1 MIIAPPPSRRR
12 ARVTAC
18 RLGMRLIV
26 MGLLGLS
33 GCTTTSSWRNSSEK
47 ELGDVAA
54 VSANENVPAK
64 RSQDDFRTDDVA
76 LASDDAVAS
85 PSDGALINTEYII
98 TGADML
104 GSGPVRLAAVLEF
117 AKHNHPQLASIAQ
130 EIDLARAERLGAG
143 LFANPQLVM
152 DADGA
157 VDGDDA
163 PSLTTRID
171 FTVPIGHKRQR
182 GMSAAD
188 AAEQRARGELDYET
202 DLVLLEVSNAAAEV
216 LYLQELAEQ
225 QQYLSDLNLRF
236 ANMQNERAKQNVITE
251 VDRLLADTSAKEA
264 EFERLQSLTELE
276 QARLVMAQAMGMTNP
291 RPLEL
296 ADRLQTVRVP
306 AVPLERVI
314 AVAREVRPEFRAGN
328 WGIREQQRRTDL
340 ARAEAIPDL
349 TLSPRYNEAFND
361 DNDNLGARFATDLL
375 LWNFNQGEIA
385 AGLASTRQARADLR
399 LSESTT
405 LGEVARAYALLA
417 PMERQ
422 LIYYDEQVAPSM
434 QASIASIEQAFEVQ
448 AIDAAELS
456 QQLSRLA
463 KLRRAHLELRYLHH
477 QTRMQLEI
485 LLKRPLSALATEQ
498 IGPGRPAGEFPSAA
512 LLPK

>member
-1 MIIAPPPSRRR
+1 MVA
-12 ARVTAC
+12 
-18 RLGMRLIV
+18 M
-26 MGLLGLS
+26 LGLG
-33 GCTTTSSWRNSSEK
+33 GCATTDLWRNSAEK
-47 ELGDVAA
+47 ELGDVVEASEQDEAA
-54 VSANENVPAK
+54 GTIGKS
-64 RSQDDFRTDDVA
+64 DFGTDDVV
-76 LASDDAVAS
+76 LASDDAVTS
-85 PSDGALINTEYII
+85 PSDGALIKTEAMPFAA
-98 TGADML
+98 ADML
-104 GSGPVRLAAVLEF
+104 GPGPVRLADVLEF
-117 AKHNHPQLASIAQ
+117 ARRNHPQLASIAQ

-157 VDGDDA
+157 VDGDDM
-163 PSLTTRID
+163 PSLSTRID

-182 GMSAAD
+182 GMSAAA
-188 AAEQRARGELDYET
+188 AAEQRARGELDYAT

-236 ANMQNERAKQNVITE
+236 ANMQNERAQQNVITE

-291 RPLEL
+291 RPLVL
-296 ADRLQTVRVP
+296 ADRLQTMRVP
-306 AVPLERVI
+306 PVPLERVI

-340 ARAEAIPDL
+340 ARANAIPDL
-349 TLSPRYNEAFND
+349 TLSPRYNETFND
-361 DNDNLGARFATDLL
+361 PDDQLGGRFATGLM

-385 AGLASTRQARADLR
+385 AGLASTRQARANLR

-417 PMERQ
+417 PIERQ

-434 QASIASIEQAFEVQ
+434 QAAIASIEQAFEVQ

-463 KLRRAHLELRYLHH
+463 KLRRAHLELRFLHH

-485 LLKRPLSALATEQ
+485 LLKRPLSSLATEQ
-498 IGPGRPAGEFPSAA
+498 IGPGRLADELPAAGILSE
-512 LLPK
+512 